1 MLGTNELPQDI
12 EGGRILPI
20 NLVGEMKKSFIS
32 YAMAVIISRALPDV
46 RDGLKPV
53 HRRILYAM
61 DELSMQPDKPFR
73 KCARLVGDV
82 LGKYH
87 PHGDTA
93 VYDATVRLAQ
103 PFSTRYPLV
112 EGHGNFGS
120 VDGDPAA
127 AMRYTECRMS
137 RLTLEMLS
145 DLDKNTV
152 DFYPNFD
159 ETLMQP
165 AVLPARYPNLL
176 VNGSNGIAVGMAT
189 NIPPHNLGETIDA
202 FVAMIDDPDITID
215 ELMNYIPGPDFPTGG
230 VIMGDVGIRHAYF
243 TGRGRIL
250 VRAKSEIEQ
259 YKADRSRIIVT
270 EIPYQV
276 NKAKLV
282 EKIAELIHEKK
293 VDGISDLRDESS
305 RAGMRIVIEL
315 KKDVNAN
322 VVLNNLYKHTQL
334 QDTFGVIM
342 IALVDGEP
350 KVLNLREMLWY
361 YLEHQKEV
369 VTRRTQFD
377 LDKARERLHIIE
389 GLIIALDNIDEVIAI
404 IKASANGA
412 EAKER
417 LIARF
422 GFSEKQAQAILDM
435 RLQRLT
441 GLEREKLEA
450 EYAELKKTV
459 EYLLAI
465 LSDEKKLLGVIRD
478 EVLEIRR
485 RFADPRRTEITKIIE
500 DIDMD
505 DIIQEEDMVVT
516 CTHHGYIKRI
526 AEATYRTQ
534 RRGGVGVS
542 AGATRDEDF
551 LEDIFVTSTHSYIMF
566 FTNKGR
572 AFRIKCYS
580 IPEASRT
587 AKGTPIVNLLQ
598 LQTGEFVTAAFPIGK
613 DVGGGDEGYLVLCTR
628 NGVIKKTP
636 LSDFSNIRKGGIIA
650 QNLREGDE
658 LISVDRSS
666 GRDEFIIGTREGKS
680 IRFSEEDVRAM
691 GRAAAGVRAIKL
703 DEGDAVVDMSKVKKG
718 EYVIAIAENGMGKR
732 TDEEEYRQQGRAGK
746 GIIAMNITEKTGK
759 LICLK
764 VASGNED
771 LMLIR
776 DDGIVIRIPVS
787 AISVISRNTQGV
799 RLMRI
804 DGEHRVASVALA
816 PHNDDEPEKPEGEE
830 AAAPAEEIAVTEPEP
845 AVTDENGE
853 ELDEFVPIDDEEL
866 ENRLIAVAH
875 QRLNEDEDADE
886 E

>member
-1 MLGTNELPQDI
+1 MLGTNELPTDV

-20 NLVGEMKKSFIS
+20 NLVGEMKRSFIS

-73 KCARLVGDV
+73 KSARLVGDV

-87 PHGDTA
+87 PHGDKA
-93 VYDATVRLAQ
+93 VYDAMVRLAQ

-127 AMRYTECRMS
+127 AMRYTEARMS
-137 RLTLEMLS
+137 RLTLEMLR

-189 NIPPHNLGETIDA
+189 NIPPHNLGEAVDA
-202 FVAMIDDPDITID
+202 CAAMIDNPDITID

-243 TGRGRIL
+243 TGRGKIL

-282 EKIAELIHEKK
+282 EKIAELVHEKR

-342 IALVDGEP
+342 IALVNGEP
-350 KVLNLREMLWY
+350 KVLNLREMLY
-361 YLEHQKEV
+361 HYIAHQKDV

-377 LDKARERLHIIE
+377 LDKARERLHILE
-389 GLIIALDNIDEVIAI
+389 GLMIALDNIDEVIAI
-404 IKASANGA
+404 IKASATGA

-422 GFSEKQAQAILDM
+422 GFSERQAQAILDM

-450 EYAELKKTV
+450 EYGELKRTV
-459 EYLLAI
+459 EYLASLLA
-465 LSDEKKLLGVIRD
+465 DEGKLMGVVKD
-478 EVLEIRR
+478 EMLEIRR
-485 RFADPRRTEITKIIE
+485 RFADPRRTEITKIVE

-534 RRGGVGVS
+534 RRGGVGIS
-542 AGATRDEDF
+542 AGATREEDF

-598 LQTGEFVTAAFPIGK
+598 LQTGEFVTAAFPIGRQTE
-613 DVGGGDEGYLVLCTR
+613 GGYLVLCTR
-628 NGVIKKTP
+628 QGVIKKTP
-636 LSDFSNIRKGGIIA
+636 LSDFSNIRKGGLIA

-658 LISVDRSS
+658 LISVALSAGD
-666 GRDEFIIGTREGKS
+666 DEFIIGTRDGMS
-680 IRFSEEDVRAM
+680 IRFSEQDVRSM
-691 GRAAAGVRAIKL
+691 GRNASGVRAIKL
-703 DEGDAVVDMSKVKKG
+703 SEGDCVVDMSMVKPG
-718 EYVIAIAENGMGKR
+718 SCVIAITENGMGKR
-732 TDEEEYRQQGRAGK
+732 TEEDAYRVQGRAGK

-759 LICLK
+759 LVCLK
-764 VASGNED
+764 VSEGNED

-776 DDGIVIRIPVS
+776 DDGVVIRVPVDT
-787 AISVISRNTQGV
+787 ISVISRNTQGV
-799 RLMRI
+799 RLMKI
-804 DGEHRVASVALA
+804 DEGHRVASVALA
-816 PHNDDEPEKPEGEE
+816 PHNDDEPQKGGEE
-830 AAAPAEEIAVTEPEP
+830 SDGEISNANANADSAETAPSDTAENFDTPE
-845 AVTDENGE
+845 D
-853 ELDEFVPIDDEEL
+853 L
-866 ENRLIAVAH
+866 R
-875 QRLNEDEDADE
+875 
-886 E
+886 

>member
-1 MLGTNELPQDI
+1 MDENKKRPNLEMLGTNELPTDV

-20 NLVGEMKKSFIS
+20 NLVGEMKRSFIS

-73 KCARLVGDV
+73 KSARLVGDV

-93 VYDATVRLAQ
+93 VYDAMVRLAQ

-127 AMRYTECRMS
+127 AMRYTEARMS
-137 RLTLEMLS
+137 RLTLEMLR

-189 NIPPHNLGETIDA
+189 NIPPHNLGEAVDA
-202 FVAMIDDPDITID
+202 CAAMIDNPDITID

-243 TGRGRIL
+243 TGRGKIL

-282 EKIAELIHEKK
+282 EKIAELVHEKR

-342 IALVDGEP
+342 IALVNGEP
-350 KVLNLREMLWY
+350 KVLNLREMLY
-361 YLEHQKEV
+361 HYIAHQKDV

-377 LDKARERLHIIE
+377 LDKARERLHILE
-389 GLIIALDNIDEVIAI
+389 GLMIALDNIDEVIAI
-404 IKASANGA
+404 IKASATGA

-422 GFSEKQAQAILDM
+422 GFSERQAQAILDM

-450 EYAELKKTV
+450 EYGELKRTV
-459 EYLLAI
+459 EYLASLLA
-465 LSDEKKLLGVIRD
+465 DEGKLMGVVKD
-478 EVLEIRR
+478 EMLEIRR
-485 RFADPRRTEITKIIE
+485 RFADPRRTEITKIVE

-534 RRGGVGVS
+534 RRGGVGIS
-542 AGATRDEDF
+542 AGATREEDF

-566 FTNKGR
+566 FTNRGR

-598 LQTGEFVTAAFPIGK
+598 LQTGEFVTAAFPIGRQTE
-613 DVGGGDEGYLVLCTR
+613 GGYLVLCTR
-628 NGVIKKTP
+628 QGVIKKTP
-636 LSDFSNIRKGGIIA
+636 LSDFSNIRKGGLIA

-658 LISVDRSS
+658 LISVALSAGD
-666 GRDEFIIGTREGKS
+666 DEFIIGTRDGMS
-680 IRFSEEDVRAM
+680 IRFSEQDVRSM
-691 GRAAAGVRAIKL
+691 GRNASGVRAIKL
-703 DEGDAVVDMSKVKKG
+703 SEGDCVVDMSMVKPG
-718 EYVIAIAENGMGKR
+718 SCVIAITENGMGKR
-732 TDEEEYRQQGRAGK
+732 TEEDAYRVQGRAGK

-759 LICLK
+759 LVCLK
-764 VASGNED
+764 VSEGNED

-776 DDGIVIRIPVS
+776 DDGVVIRVPVDT
-787 AISVISRNTQGV
+787 ISVISRNTQGV
-799 RLMRI
+799 RLMKI
-804 DGEHRVASVALA
+804 DEGHRVASVALA
-816 PHNDDEPEKPEGEE
+816 PHNDDEPQKGVEESDGEISNANDNADSGKTAPSDTAENPDTPE
-830 AAAPAEEIAVTEPEP
+830 
-845 AVTDENGE
+845 D
-853 ELDEFVPIDDEEL
+853 L
-866 ENRLIAVAH
+866 R
-875 QRLNEDEDADE
+875 
-886 E
+886 

>member
-1 MLGTNELPQDI
+1 MLGTNELPTDV

-20 NLVGEMKKSFIS
+20 NLVGEMKRSFIS

-73 KCARLVGDV
+73 KSARLVGDV

-87 PHGDTA
+87 PHGDAA
-93 VYDATVRLAQ
+93 VYDAMVRLAQ

-127 AMRYTECRMS
+127 AMRYTEARMS
-137 RLTLEMLS
+137 RLTLEMLR

-189 NIPPHNLGETIDA
+189 NIPPHNLGEAVDA
-202 FVAMIDDPDITID
+202 CAAMIDNPDITID

-243 TGRGRIL
+243 TGRGKIL

-282 EKIAELIHEKK
+282 EKIAELVHEKR

-342 IALVDGEP
+342 IALVNGEP
-350 KVLNLREMLWY
+350 KVLNLREMLY
-361 YLEHQKEV
+361 HYIAHQKDV

-377 LDKARERLHIIE
+377 LDKARERLHILE
-389 GLIIALDNIDEVIAI
+389 GLMIALDNIDEVIAI

-422 GFSEKQAQAILDM
+422 GFSERQAQAILDM

-450 EYAELKKTV
+450 EYGELKRTV
-459 EYLLAI
+459 EYLASLLA
-465 LSDEKKLLGVIRD
+465 DEGKLMSVVKD
-478 EVLEIRR
+478 EMLEIRR
-485 RFADPRRTEITKIIE
+485 RFADPRRTEITKIVE

-534 RRGGVGVS
+534 RRGGVGIS
-542 AGATRDEDF
+542 AGATREEDF

-598 LQTGEFVTAAFPIGK
+598 LQTGEFVTAAFPIGRQTE
-613 DVGGGDEGYLVLCTR
+613 GGYLVLCTR
-628 NGVIKKTP
+628 QGVIKKTP
-636 LSDFSNIRKGGIIA
+636 LSDFSNIRKGGLIA

-658 LISVDRSS
+658 LISVALSAGD
-666 GRDEFIIGTREGKS
+666 DEFIIGTRDGMS
-680 IRFSEEDVRAM
+680 IRFSEQDVRSM
-691 GRAAAGVRAIKL
+691 GRNASGVRAIKL
-703 DEGDAVVDMSKVKKG
+703 SEGDCVVDMSMVKPG
-718 EYVIAIAENGMGKR
+718 SCVIAITENGMGKR
-732 TDEEEYRQQGRAGK
+732 TEEDAYRVQGRAGK

-759 LICLK
+759 LVCLK
-764 VASGNED
+764 VSEGNED

-776 DDGIVIRIPVS
+776 DDGVVIRVPVDT
-787 AISVISRNTQGV
+787 ISVISRNTQGV
-799 RLMRI
+799 RLMKI
-804 DGEHRVASVALA
+804 DEGHRVASVALA
-816 PHNDDEPEKPEGEE
+816 PHNDDEPQKGGEE
-830 AAAPAEEIAVTEPEP
+830 SDGEISNANADSGKTTPSDTAENSDTPE
-845 AVTDENGE
+845 D
-853 ELDEFVPIDDEEL
+853 L
-866 ENRLIAVAH
+866 R
-875 QRLNEDEDADE
+875 
-886 E
+886 

>member
-1 MLGTNELPQDI
+1 MDENKKRPNLEMLGTNELPTDV

-20 NLVGEMKKSFIS
+20 NLVGEMKRSFIS

-73 KCARLVGDV
+73 KSARLVGDV

-87 PHGDTA
+87 PHGDKA
-93 VYDATVRLAQ
+93 VYDAMVRLAQ

-127 AMRYTECRMS
+127 AMRYTEARMS
-137 RLTLEMLS
+137 RLTLEMLR

-189 NIPPHNLGETIDA
+189 NIPPHNLGEAVDA
-202 FVAMIDDPDITID
+202 CAAMIDNPDITID

-243 TGRGRIL
+243 TGRGKIL

-282 EKIAELIHEKK
+282 EKIAELVHEKR

-342 IALVDGEP
+342 IALVNGEP
-350 KVLNLREMLWY
+350 KVLNLREMLY
-361 YLEHQKEV
+361 HYIAHQKDV

-377 LDKARERLHIIE
+377 LDKARERLHILE
-389 GLIIALDNIDEVIAI
+389 GLMIALDNIDEVIAI

-422 GFSEKQAQAILDM
+422 GFSERQAQAILDM

-450 EYAELKKTV
+450 EYGELKRTV
-459 EYLLAI
+459 EYLASLLA
-465 LSDEKKLLGVIRD
+465 DEGKLMSVVKD
-478 EVLEIRR
+478 EMLEIRR
-485 RFADPRRTEITKIIE
+485 RFADPRRTEITKIVE

-534 RRGGVGVS
+534 RRGGVGIS
-542 AGATRDEDF
+542 AGATREEDF

-598 LQTGEFVTAAFPIGK
+598 LQTGEFVTAAFPIGRQTE
-613 DVGGGDEGYLVLCTR
+613 GGYLVLCTR
-628 NGVIKKTP
+628 QGVIKKTP
-636 LSDFSNIRKGGIIA
+636 LSDFSNIRKGGLIA

-658 LISVDRSS
+658 LISVALSAGD
-666 GRDEFIIGTREGKS
+666 DEFIIGTRDGMS
-680 IRFSEEDVRAM
+680 IRFSEQDVRSM
-691 GRAAAGVRAIKL
+691 GRNASGVRAIKL
-703 DEGDAVVDMSKVKKG
+703 SEGDCVVDMSMVKPG
-718 EYVIAIAENGMGKR
+718 SCVIAITENGMGKR
-732 TDEEEYRQQGRAGK
+732 TEEDAYRVQGRAGK

-759 LICLK
+759 LVCLK
-764 VASGNED
+764 VSEGNED

-776 DDGIVIRIPVS
+776 DDGVVIRVPVDT
-787 AISVISRNTQGV
+787 ISVISRNTQGV
-799 RLMRI
+799 RLMKI
-804 DGEHRVASVALA
+804 DEGHRVASVALA
-816 PHNDDEPEKPEGEE
+816 PHNDDEPQKGGEE
-830 AAAPAEEIAVTEPEP
+830 SDGEISNANANADSAETAPSDTAENSDPS
-845 AVTDENGE
+845 
-853 ELDEFVPIDDEEL
+853 
-866 ENRLIAVAH
+866 
-875 QRLNEDEDADE
+875 EDLR
-886 E
+886 

>member
-1 MLGTNELPQDI
+1 MLGTNELPTDV

-20 NLVGEMKKSFIS
+20 NLVGEMKRSFIS

-73 KCARLVGDV
+73 KSARLVGDV

-93 VYDATVRLAQ
+93 VYDAMVRLAQ

-127 AMRYTECRMS
+127 AMRYTEARMS
-137 RLTLEMLS
+137 RLTLEMLR

-189 NIPPHNLGETIDA
+189 NIPPHNLGEAVDA
-202 FVAMIDDPDITID
+202 CAAMIDNPDITID

-243 TGRGRIL
+243 TGRGKIL

-282 EKIAELIHEKK
+282 EKIAELVHEKR

-342 IALVDGEP
+342 IALVNGEP
-350 KVLNLREMLWY
+350 KVLNLREMLY
-361 YLEHQKEV
+361 HYIAHQKDV

-377 LDKARERLHIIE
+377 LDKARERLHILE
-389 GLIIALDNIDEVIAI
+389 GLMIALDNIDEVIAI

-422 GFSEKQAQAILDM
+422 GFSERQAQAILDM

-450 EYAELKKTV
+450 EYGELKRTV
-459 EYLLAI
+459 EYLASLLA
-465 LSDEKKLLGVIRD
+465 DEGKLMSVVKD
-478 EVLEIRR
+478 EMLEIRR
-485 RFADPRRTEITKIIE
+485 RFADPRRTEITKIVE

-534 RRGGVGVS
+534 RRGGVGIS
-542 AGATRDEDF
+542 AGATREEDF

-598 LQTGEFVTAAFPIGK
+598 LQTGEFVTAAFPIGRQTE
-613 DVGGGDEGYLVLCTR
+613 GGYLVLCTR
-628 NGVIKKTP
+628 QGVIKKTP
-636 LSDFSNIRKGGIIA
+636 LSDFSNIRKGGLIA

-658 LISVDRSS
+658 LISVALSAGD
-666 GRDEFIIGTREGKS
+666 DEFIIGTRDGMS
-680 IRFSEEDVRAM
+680 IRFSEQDVRSM
-691 GRAAAGVRAIKL
+691 GRNASGVRAIKL
-703 DEGDAVVDMSKVKKG
+703 SEGDCVVDMSMVKPG
-718 EYVIAIAENGMGKR
+718 SCVIAITENGMGKR
-732 TDEEEYRQQGRAGK
+732 TEEDAYRVQGRAGK

-759 LICLK
+759 LVCLK
-764 VASGNED
+764 VSEGNED

-776 DDGIVIRIPVS
+776 DDGVVIRVPVDT
-787 AISVISRNTQGV
+787 ISVISRNTQGV
-799 RLMRI
+799 RLMKI
-804 DGEHRVASVALA
+804 DEGHRVASVALA
-816 PHNDDEPEKPEGEE
+816 PHNDDEPQKGGEE
-830 AAAPAEEIAVTEPEP
+830 SDGEISNANANADSGKTAPSDTAENSDTPE
-845 AVTDENGE
+845 D
-853 ELDEFVPIDDEEL
+853 L
-866 ENRLIAVAH
+866 R
-875 QRLNEDEDADE
+875 
-886 E
+886 

>member
-1 MLGTNELPQDI
+1 MDENKKRPNLEMLGTNELPTDV

-20 NLVGEMKKSFIS
+20 NLVGEMKRSFIS
-32 YAMAVIISRALPDV
+32 YAMVVIISRALPDV

-73 KCARLVGDV
+73 KSARLVGDV

-87 PHGDTA
+87 PHGDRA
-93 VYDATVRLAQ
+93 VYDAMVRLAQ

-127 AMRYTECRMS
+127 AMRYTEARMS
-137 RLTLEMLS
+137 RLTLEMLR

-189 NIPPHNLGETIDA
+189 NIPPHNLGEAVDA
-202 FVAMIDDPDITID
+202 CAAMIDNPDITID

-243 TGRGRIL
+243 TGRGKIL

-282 EKIAELIHEKK
+282 EKIAELVHEKR

-342 IALVDGEP
+342 IALVNGEP
-350 KVLNLREMLWY
+350 KVLNLREMLY
-361 YLEHQKEV
+361 HYIAHQKDV

-377 LDKARERLHIIE
+377 LDKARERLHILE
-389 GLIIALDNIDEVIAI
+389 GLMIALDNIDEVIAI

-422 GFSEKQAQAILDM
+422 GFSERQAQAILDM

-450 EYAELKKTV
+450 EYGELKRTV
-459 EYLLAI
+459 EYLASLLA
-465 LSDEKKLLGVIRD
+465 DEGKLMSVVKD
-478 EVLEIRR
+478 EMLEIRR
-485 RFADPRRTEITKIIE
+485 RFADPRRTEITKIVE

-534 RRGGVGVS
+534 RRGGVGIS
-542 AGATRDEDF
+542 AGATREEDF

-598 LQTGEFVTAAFPIGK
+598 LQTGEFVTAAFPIGRQTE
-613 DVGGGDEGYLVLCTR
+613 GGYLVLCTR
-628 NGVIKKTP
+628 QGVIKKTP
-636 LSDFSNIRKGGIIA
+636 LSDFSNIRKGGLIA

-658 LISVDRSS
+658 LISVALSAGD
-666 GRDEFIIGTREGKS
+666 DEFIIGTRDGMS
-680 IRFSEEDVRAM
+680 IRFSEQDVRSM
-691 GRAAAGVRAIKL
+691 GRNASGVRAIKL
-703 DEGDAVVDMSKVKKG
+703 SEGDCVVDMSMVKPG
-718 EYVIAIAENGMGKR
+718 SCVIAITENGMGKR
-732 TDEEEYRQQGRAGK
+732 TEEDAYRVQGRAGK

-759 LICLK
+759 LVCLK
-764 VASGNED
+764 VSEGNED

-776 DDGIVIRIPVS
+776 DDGVVIRVPVDT
-787 AISVISRNTQGV
+787 ISVISRNTQGV
-799 RLMRI
+799 RLMKI
-804 DGEHRVASVALA
+804 DEGHRVASVALA
-816 PHNDDEPEKPEGEE
+816 PHNDDEPQKGGEE
-830 AAAPAEEIAVTEPEP
+830 SDGEISNANANADSAETAPSDTAENSDTPE
-845 AVTDENGE
+845 D
-853 ELDEFVPIDDEEL
+853 L
-866 ENRLIAVAH
+866 R
-875 QRLNEDEDADE
+875 
-886 E
+886 

>member
-1 MLGTNELPQDI
+1 MDENKKRPNLEMLGTNELPTDV

-20 NLVGEMKKSFIS
+20 NLVGEMKRSFIS

-73 KCARLVGDV
+73 KSARLVGDV

-93 VYDATVRLAQ
+93 VYDAMVRLAQ

-127 AMRYTECRMS
+127 AMRYTEARMS
-137 RLTLEMLS
+137 RLTLEMLR

-189 NIPPHNLGETIDA
+189 NIPPHNLGEAVDA
-202 FVAMIDDPDITID
+202 CAAMIDNPDITID

-243 TGRGRIL
+243 TGRGKIL

-282 EKIAELIHEKK
+282 EKIAELVHEKR

-342 IALVDGEP
+342 IALVNGEP
-350 KVLNLREMLWY
+350 KVLNLREMLY
-361 YLEHQKEV
+361 HYIAHQKDV

-377 LDKARERLHIIE
+377 LDKARERLHILE
-389 GLIIALDNIDEVIAI
+389 GLMIALDNIDEVIAI

-412 EAKER
+412 EAKEK

-422 GFSEKQAQAILDM
+422 GFSERQAQAIPDM

-450 EYAELKKTV
+450 EYGELKRTV
-459 EYLLAI
+459 EYLASLLA
-465 LSDEKKLLGVIRD
+465 DEGKLMGVVKD
-478 EVLEIRR
+478 EMLEIRR
-485 RFADPRRTEITKIIE
+485 RFADPRRTEITKIVE

-534 RRGGVGVS
+534 RRGGVGIS
-542 AGATRDEDF
+542 AGATREEYL

-598 LQTGEFVTAAFPIGK
+598 LQTGEFVTAAFPIGRQTE
-613 DVGGGDEGYLVLCTR
+613 GGYLVLCTR
-628 NGVIKKTP
+628 QGVIKKTP
-636 LSDFSNIRKGGIIA
+636 LSDFSNIRKGGLIA

-658 LISVDRSS
+658 LISVALSAGD
-666 GRDEFIIGTREGKS
+666 DEFIIGTRDGMS
-680 IRFSEEDVRAM
+680 IRFSEQDVRSM
-691 GRAAAGVRAIKL
+691 GRNASGVRAIKL
-703 DEGDAVVDMSKVKKG
+703 SEGDCVVDMSMVKPG
-718 EYVIAIAENGMGKR
+718 SCVIAITENGMGKR
-732 TDEEEYRQQGRAGK
+732 TEEDAYRVQGRAGK

-759 LICLK
+759 LVCLK
-764 VASGNED
+764 VSEGNED

-776 DDGIVIRIPVS
+776 DDGVVIRVPVDT
-787 AISVISRNTQGV
+787 ISVISRNTQGV
-799 RLMRI
+799 RLMKI
-804 DGEHRVASVALA
+804 DEGHRVASVALA
-816 PHNDDEPEKPEGEE
+816 PHNDDEPQKGGEE
-830 AAAPAEEIAVTEPEP
+830 SDGEISNANADSAETAPSDTSENSDTPE
-845 AVTDENGE
+845 D
-853 ELDEFVPIDDEEL
+853 L
-866 ENRLIAVAH
+866 R
-875 QRLNEDEDADE
+875 
-886 E
+886 

>member
-1 MLGTNELPQDI
+1 MDENKRRPNLEMLGTNELPTDV

-20 NLVGEMKKSFIS
+20 NLVGEMKRSFIS

-73 KCARLVGDV
+73 KSARLVGDV

-93 VYDATVRLAQ
+93 VYDAMVRLAQ

-127 AMRYTECRMS
+127 AMRYTEARMS
-137 RLTLEMLS
+137 RLTLEMLR

-189 NIPPHNLGETIDA
+189 NIPPHNLGEAVDA
-202 FVAMIDDPDITID
+202 CAAMIDNPDITID

-243 TGRGRIL
+243 TGRGKIL

-282 EKIAELIHEKK
+282 EKIAELVHEKR

-342 IALVDGEP
+342 IALVNGEP
-350 KVLNLREMLWY
+350 KVLNLREMLY
-361 YLEHQKEV
+361 HYIAHQKDV

-377 LDKARERLHIIE
+377 LDKARERLHILE
-389 GLIIALDNIDEVIAI
+389 GLMIALDNIDEVITI

-422 GFSEKQAQAILDM
+422 GFSERQAQAILDM

-450 EYAELKKTV
+450 EYGELKRTV
-459 EYLLAI
+459 EYLASLLA
-465 LSDEKKLLGVIRD
+465 DEGKLMGVVKD
-478 EVLEIRR
+478 EMLEIRR
-485 RFADPRRTEITKIIE
+485 RFADPRRTEITKIVE

-534 RRGGVGVS
+534 RRGGVGIS
-542 AGATRDEDF
+542 AGATREEDF

-598 LQTGEFVTAAFPIGK
+598 LQTGEFVTAAFPIGRQTE
-613 DVGGGDEGYLVLCTR
+613 GGYLVLCTR
-628 NGVIKKTP
+628 QGVIKKTP
-636 LSDFSNIRKGGIIA
+636 LSDFSNIRKGGLIA

-658 LISVDRSS
+658 LISVALSAGD
-666 GRDEFIIGTREGKS
+666 DEFIIGTRDGMS
-680 IRFSEEDVRAM
+680 IRFSEQDVRSM
-691 GRAAAGVRAIKL
+691 GRNASGVRAIKL
-703 DEGDAVVDMSKVKKG
+703 SEGDCVVDMSMVKPG
-718 EYVIAIAENGMGKR
+718 SCVIAITENGMGKR
-732 TDEEEYRQQGRAGK
+732 TEEDAYRVQGRAGK

-759 LICLK
+759 LVCLK
-764 VASGNED
+764 VSEGNED

-776 DDGIVIRIPVS
+776 DDGVVIRVPVDT
-787 AISVISRNTQGV
+787 ISVISRNTQGV
-799 RLMRI
+799 RLMKI
-804 DGEHRVASVALA
+804 DEGHRVASVALA
-816 PHNDDEPEKPEGEE
+816 PHNDDEPQKGGEE
-830 AAAPAEEIAVTEPEP
+830 SDGEISNANDNADSGKTAPSDTAENSDTPE
-845 AVTDENGE
+845 D
-853 ELDEFVPIDDEEL
+853 L
-866 ENRLIAVAH
+866 R
-875 QRLNEDEDADE
+875 
-886 E
+886 

>member
-1 MLGTNELPQDI
+1 MLGTNELPTDV

-20 NLVGEMKKSFIS
+20 NLVGEMKRSFIS

-73 KCARLVGDV
+73 KSARLVGDV

-87 PHGDTA
+87 PHGDAA
-93 VYDATVRLAQ
+93 VYDAMVRLAQ

-127 AMRYTECRMS
+127 AMRYTEARMS
-137 RLTLEMLS
+137 RLTLEMLR

-189 NIPPHNLGETIDA
+189 NIPPHNLGEAVDA
-202 FVAMIDDPDITID
+202 CAAMIDNPDITID

-243 TGRGRIL
+243 TGRGKIL

-282 EKIAELIHEKK
+282 EKIAELVHEKR

-342 IALVDGEP
+342 IALVNGEP
-350 KVLNLREMLWY
+350 KVLNLREMLY
-361 YLEHQKEV
+361 HYIAHQKDV

-377 LDKARERLHIIE
+377 LDKARERLHILE
-389 GLIIALDNIDEVIAI
+389 GLMIALDNIDEVIAI

-422 GFSEKQAQAILDM
+422 GFSERQAQAILDM

-450 EYAELKKTV
+450 EYGELKRTV
-459 EYLLAI
+459 EYLASLLA
-465 LSDEKKLLGVIRD
+465 DEGKLMSVVKD
-478 EVLEIRR
+478 EMLEIRR
-485 RFADPRRTEITKIIE
+485 RFADPRRTEITKIVE

-534 RRGGVGVS
+534 RRGGVGIS
-542 AGATRDEDF
+542 AGATREEDF

-598 LQTGEFVTAAFPIGK
+598 LQTGEFVTAAFPIGRQTE
-613 DVGGGDEGYLVLCTR
+613 GGYLVLCTR
-628 NGVIKKTP
+628 QGVIKKTP
-636 LSDFSNIRKGGIIA
+636 LSDFSNIRKGGLIA

-658 LISVDRSS
+658 LISVALSAGD
-666 GRDEFIIGTREGKS
+666 DEFIIGTRDGMS
-680 IRFSEEDVRAM
+680 IRFSEQDVRSM
-691 GRAAAGVRAIKL
+691 GRNASGVRAIKL
-703 DEGDAVVDMSKVKKG
+703 SEGDCVVDMSMVKPG
-718 EYVIAIAENGMGKR
+718 SCVIAITENGMGKR
-732 TDEEEYRQQGRAGK
+732 TEEDAYRVQGRAGK

-759 LICLK
+759 LVCLK
-764 VASGNED
+764 VSEGNED

-776 DDGIVIRIPVS
+776 DDGVVIRVPVDT
-787 AISVISRNTQGV
+787 ISVISRNTQGV
-799 RLMRI
+799 RLMKI
-804 DGEHRVASVALA
+804 DEGHRVASVALA
-816 PHNDDEPEKPEGEE
+816 PHNDDEPQKGGEE
-830 AAAPAEEIAVTEPEP
+830 SDGEISNANANADSAETAPSDTAENSDTPE
-845 AVTDENGE
+845 D
-853 ELDEFVPIDDEEL
+853 L
-866 ENRLIAVAH
+866 R
-875 QRLNEDEDADE
+875 
-886 E
+886 

>member
-1 MLGTNELPQDI
+1 MDENKKRPNLEMLGTNELPTDV

-20 NLVGEMKKSFIS
+20 NLVGEMKRSFIS

-73 KCARLVGDV
+73 KSARLVGDV

-93 VYDATVRLAQ
+93 VYDAMVRLAQ

-127 AMRYTECRMS
+127 AMRYTEARMS
-137 RLTLEMLS
+137 RLTLEMLR

-189 NIPPHNLGETIDA
+189 NIPPHNLGEAVDA
-202 FVAMIDDPDITID
+202 CAAMIDNPDITID

-243 TGRGRIL
+243 TGRGKIL

-282 EKIAELIHEKK
+282 EKIAELVHEKR

-342 IALVDGEP
+342 IALVNGEP
-350 KVLNLREMLWY
+350 KVLNLREMLY
-361 YLEHQKEV
+361 HYIAHQKDV

-377 LDKARERLHIIE
+377 LDKARERLHILE
-389 GLIIALDNIDEVIAI
+389 GLMIALDNIDEVIAI

-422 GFSEKQAQAILDM
+422 GFSERQAQAILDM

-450 EYAELKKTV
+450 EYGELKRTV
-459 EYLLAI
+459 EYLASLLA
-465 LSDEKKLLGVIRD
+465 DEGKLMGVVKD
-478 EVLEIRR
+478 EMLEIRR
-485 RFADPRRTEITKIIE
+485 RFADPRRTEITKIVE

-534 RRGGVGVS
+534 RRGGVGIS
-542 AGATRDEDF
+542 AGATREEDF

-566 FTNKGR
+566 FTNRGR

-598 LQTGEFVTAAFPIGK
+598 LQTGEFVTAAFPIGRQTE
-613 DVGGGDEGYLVLCTR
+613 GGYLVLCTR
-628 NGVIKKTP
+628 QGVIKKTP
-636 LSDFSNIRKGGIIA
+636 LSDFSNIRKGGLIA

-658 LISVDRSS
+658 LISVALSAGD
-666 GRDEFIIGTREGKS
+666 DEFIIGTRDGMS
-680 IRFSEEDVRAM
+680 IRFNEQDVRSM
-691 GRAAAGVRAIKL
+691 GRNASGVRAIKL
-703 DEGDAVVDMSKVKKG
+703 SEGDCVVDMSMVKPG
-718 EYVIAIAENGMGKR
+718 SCVIAITENGMGKR
-732 TDEEEYRQQGRAGK
+732 TEEDAYRVQGRAGK

-759 LICLK
+759 LVCLK
-764 VASGNED
+764 VSEGNED

-776 DDGIVIRIPVS
+776 DDGVVIRVPVDT
-787 AISVISRNTQGV
+787 ISVISRNTQGV
-799 RLMRI
+799 RLMKI
-804 DGEHRVASVALA
+804 DEGHRVASVALA
-816 PHNDDEPEKPEGEE
+816 PHNDDEPQKGGEE
-830 AAAPAEEIAVTEPEP
+830 SDGEISNANADSGKTTPSDTAENSDTPE
-845 AVTDENGE
+845 D
-853 ELDEFVPIDDEEL
+853 L
-866 ENRLIAVAH
+866 R
-875 QRLNEDEDADE
+875 
-886 E
+886 

>member
-1 MLGTNELPQDI
+1 MDENKKRPNLEMLGTNELPTDV

-20 NLVGEMKKSFIS
+20 NLVGEMKRSFIS

-73 KCARLVGDV
+73 KSARLVGDV

-93 VYDATVRLAQ
+93 VYYAMVRLAQ

-127 AMRYTECRMS
+127 AMRYTEARMS
-137 RLTLEMLS
+137 RLTLEMLR

-189 NIPPHNLGETIDA
+189 NIPPHNLGEAVDA
-202 FVAMIDDPDITID
+202 CAAMIDNPDITID

-243 TGRGRIL
+243 TGRGKIL

-282 EKIAELIHEKK
+282 EKIAELVHEKR

-342 IALVDGEP
+342 IALVNGEP
-350 KVLNLREMLWY
+350 KVLNLREMLY
-361 YLEHQKEV
+361 HYIAHQKDV

-377 LDKARERLHIIE
+377 LDKARERLHILE
-389 GLIIALDNIDEVIAI
+389 GLMIALDNIDEVIAI

-422 GFSEKQAQAILDM
+422 GFSERQAQAILDM

-450 EYAELKKTV
+450 EYGELKRTV
-459 EYLLAI
+459 EYLASLLA
-465 LSDEKKLLGVIRD
+465 DEGKLMSVVKD
-478 EVLEIRR
+478 EMLEIRR
-485 RFADPRRTEITKIIE
+485 RFADPRRTEITKIVE

-534 RRGGVGVS
+534 RRGGVGIS
-542 AGATRDEDF
+542 AGATREEDF

-598 LQTGEFVTAAFPIGK
+598 LQTGEFVTAAFPIGRQTE
-613 DVGGGDEGYLVLCTR
+613 GGYLVLCTR
-628 NGVIKKTP
+628 QGVIKKTP
-636 LSDFSNIRKGGIIA
+636 LSDFSNIRKGGLIA

-658 LISVDRSS
+658 LISVALSAGD
-666 GRDEFIIGTREGKS
+666 DEFIIGTRDGMS
-680 IRFSEEDVRAM
+680 IRFSEQDVRSM
-691 GRAAAGVRAIKL
+691 GRNASGVRAIKL
-703 DEGDAVVDMSKVKKG
+703 SEGDCVVDMSMVKPG
-718 EYVIAIAENGMGKR
+718 SCVIAITENGMGKR
-732 TDEEEYRQQGRAGK
+732 TEEDAYRVQGRAGK

-759 LICLK
+759 LVCLK
-764 VASGNED
+764 VSEGNED

-776 DDGIVIRIPVS
+776 DDGVVIRVPVDT
-787 AISVISRNTQGV
+787 ISVISRNTQGV
-799 RLMRI
+799 RLMKI
-804 DGEHRVASVALA
+804 DEGHRVASVALA
-816 PHNDDEPEKPEGEE
+816 PHNDDEPQKGGEE
-830 AAAPAEEIAVTEPEP
+830 SDGEISNANANADSGKTAPSDTAENSDTPE
-845 AVTDENGE
+845 D
-853 ELDEFVPIDDEEL
+853 L
-866 ENRLIAVAH
+866 R
-875 QRLNEDEDADE
+875 
-886 E
+886 

>member
-1 MLGTNELPQDI
+1 MLGTNELPTDV

-20 NLVGEMKKSFIS
+20 NLVGEMKRSFIS

-73 KCARLVGDV
+73 KSARLVGDV

-87 PHGDTA
+87 PHGNTA
-93 VYDATVRLAQ
+93 VYDAMVRLAQ

-127 AMRYTECRMS
+127 AMRYTEARMS
-137 RLTLEMLS
+137 RLTLEMLR

-189 NIPPHNLGETIDA
+189 NIPPHNLGEAVDA
-202 FVAMIDDPDITID
+202 CAAMIDNPDITID

-243 TGRGRIL
+243 TGRGKIL

-282 EKIAELIHEKK
+282 EKIAELVHEKR

-342 IALVDGEP
+342 IALVNGEP
-350 KVLNLREMLWY
+350 KVLNLREMLY
-361 YLEHQKEV
+361 HYIAHQKDV

-377 LDKARERLHIIE
+377 LDKARERLHILE
-389 GLIIALDNIDEVIAI
+389 GLMIALDNIDEVIAI
-404 IKASANGA
+404 IKASATGA

-422 GFSEKQAQAILDM
+422 GFSERQAQAILDM

-450 EYAELKKTV
+450 EYGELKRTV
-459 EYLLAI
+459 EYLASLLA
-465 LSDEKKLLGVIRD
+465 DEGKLMGVVKD
-478 EVLEIRR
+478 EMLEIRR
-485 RFADPRRTEITKIIE
+485 RFADPRRTEITKIVE

-534 RRGGVGVS
+534 RRGGVGIS
-542 AGATRDEDF
+542 AGATREEDF

-598 LQTGEFVTAAFPIGK
+598 LQTGEFVTAAFPIGRQTE
-613 DVGGGDEGYLVLCTR
+613 GGYLVLCTR
-628 NGVIKKTP
+628 QGVIKKTP
-636 LSDFSNIRKGGIIA
+636 LSDFSNIRKGGLIA

-658 LISVDRSS
+658 LISVALSAGD
-666 GRDEFIIGTREGKS
+666 DEFIIGTRDGMS
-680 IRFSEEDVRAM
+680 IRFSEQDVRSM
-691 GRAAAGVRAIKL
+691 GRNASGVRAIKL
-703 DEGDAVVDMSKVKKG
+703 SEGDCVVDMSMVKPG
-718 EYVIAIAENGMGKR
+718 SCVIAITENGMGKR
-732 TDEEEYRQQGRAGK
+732 TEEDAYRVQGRAGK

-759 LICLK
+759 LVCLK
-764 VASGNED
+764 VSEGNED

-776 DDGIVIRIPVS
+776 DDGVVIRVPVDT
-787 AISVISRNTQGV
+787 ISVISRNTQGV
-799 RLMRI
+799 RLMKI
-804 DGEHRVASVALA
+804 DEGHRVASVALA
-816 PHNDDEPEKPEGEE
+816 PHNDDEPQKGGEE
-830 AAAPAEEIAVTEPEP
+830 SDGEISNANANADSAETAPSDTAENFDTPE
-845 AVTDENGE
+845 D
-853 ELDEFVPIDDEEL
+853 L
-866 ENRLIAVAH
+866 R
-875 QRLNEDEDADE
+875 
-886 E
+886 

>member
-1 MLGTNELPQDI
+1 MDENKKRPNLEMLGTNELPTDV

-20 NLVGEMKKSFIS
+20 NLVGEMKRSFIS

-73 KCARLVGDV
+73 KSARLVGDV

-93 VYDATVRLAQ
+93 VYDAMVRLAQ

-127 AMRYTECRMS
+127 AMRYTEARMS
-137 RLTLEMLS
+137 RLTLEMLR

-189 NIPPHNLGETIDA
+189 NIPPHNLGEAVDA
-202 FVAMIDDPDITID
+202 CAAMIDNPDITID

-243 TGRGRIL
+243 TGRGKIL

-282 EKIAELIHEKK
+282 EKIAELVHEKR

-342 IALVDGEP
+342 IALVNGEP
-350 KVLNLREMLWY
+350 KVLNLREMLY
-361 YLEHQKEV
+361 HYIAHQKDV

-377 LDKARERLHIIE
+377 LDKARERLHILE
-389 GLIIALDNIDEVIAI
+389 GLMIALDNIDEVIAI

-417 LIARF
+417 LIVRF
-422 GFSEKQAQAILDM
+422 GFSERQAQAILDM

-450 EYAELKKTV
+450 EYGELKRTV
-459 EYLLAI
+459 EYLASLLA
-465 LSDEKKLLGVIRD
+465 DEGKLMGVVKD
-478 EVLEIRR
+478 EMLEIRR
-485 RFADPRRTEITKIIE
+485 RFADPRRTEITKIVE

-534 RRGGVGVS
+534 RRGGVGIS
-542 AGATRDEDF
+542 AGATREEDF

-598 LQTGEFVTAAFPIGK
+598 LQTGEFVTAAFPIGRQTE
-613 DVGGGDEGYLVLCTR
+613 GGYLVLCTR
-628 NGVIKKTP
+628 QGVIKKTP
-636 LSDFSNIRKGGIIA
+636 LSDFSNIRKGGLIA

-658 LISVDRSS
+658 LISVALSAGD
-666 GRDEFIIGTREGKS
+666 DEFIIGTRDGMS
-680 IRFSEEDVRAM
+680 IRFSEQDVRSM
-691 GRAAAGVRAIKL
+691 GRNASGVRAIKL
-703 DEGDAVVDMSKVKKG
+703 SEGDCVVDMSMVKPG
-718 EYVIAIAENGMGKR
+718 SCVIAITENGMGKR
-732 TDEEEYRQQGRAGK
+732 TEEDAYRVQGRAGK

-759 LICLK
+759 LVCLK
-764 VASGNED
+764 VSEGNED

-776 DDGIVIRIPVS
+776 DDGVVIRVPVDT
-787 AISVISRNTQGV
+787 ISVISRNTQGV
-799 RLMRI
+799 RLMKI
-804 DGEHRVASVALA
+804 DEGHRVASVALA
-816 PHNDDEPEKPEGEE
+816 PHNDDEPQKGVEESDGEISNANADSGKTAPSDTAENSDTPE
-830 AAAPAEEIAVTEPEP
+830 
-845 AVTDENGE
+845 D
-853 ELDEFVPIDDEEL
+853 L
-866 ENRLIAVAH
+866 R
-875 QRLNEDEDADE
+875 
-886 E
+886 

>member
-1 MLGTNELPQDI
+1 
-12 EGGRILPI
+12 
-20 NLVGEMKKSFIS
+20 
-32 YAMAVIISRALPDV
+32 
-46 RDGLKPV
+46 
-53 HRRILYAM
+53 
-61 DELSMQPDKPFR
+61 
-73 KCARLVGDV
+73 
-82 LGKYH
+82 
-87 PHGDTA
+87 
-93 VYDATVRLAQ
+93 
-103 PFSTRYPLV
+103 
-112 EGHGNFGS
+112 
-120 VDGDPAA
+120 
-127 AMRYTECRMS
+127 
-137 RLTLEMLS
+137 
-145 DLDKNTV
+145 
-152 DFYPNFD
+152 
-159 ETLMQP
+159 
-165 AVLPARYPNLL
+165 
-176 VNGSNGIAVGMAT
+176 
-189 NIPPHNLGETIDA
+189 
-202 FVAMIDDPDITID
+202 
-215 ELMNYIPGPDFPTGG
+215 
-230 VIMGDVGIRHAYF
+230 
-243 TGRGRIL
+243 
-250 VRAKSEIEQ
+250 
-259 YKADRSRIIVT
+259 
-270 EIPYQV
+270 
-276 NKAKLV
+276 
-282 EKIAELIHEKK
+282 
-293 VDGISDLRDESS
+293 
-305 RAGMRIVIEL
+305 
-315 KKDVNAN
+315 
-322 VVLNNLYKHTQL
+322 
-334 QDTFGVIM
+334 M

-361 YLEHQKEV
+361 YLQHQKEV

-377 LDKARERLHIIE
+377 LDKARERLHILE

-404 IKASANGA
+404 IKASATGQ

-417 LIARF
+417 LMARF

-450 EYAELKKTV
+450 EYAELKQTV
-459 EYLLAI
+459 EYMLSILA
-465 LSDEKKLLGVIRD
+465 DESKLLGVIKD

-485 RFADPRRTEITKIIE
+485 KFADPRRTEITKIIE

-526 AEATYRTQ
+526 SEATYRTQ

-542 AGATRDEDF
+542 AGSTKNEDF

-566 FTNKGR
+566 FTNKGS

-580 IPEASRT
+580 IPEAGRT

-613 DVGGGDEGYLVLCTR
+613 ELVTEEEESYLVLCTR

-636 LSDFSNIRKGGIIA
+636 LSDFTNIRKGGIIA

-658 LISVDRSS
+658 LISVNRSS
-666 GRDEFIIGTREGKS
+666 GSDEFIIGTREGKS

-703 DEGDAVVDMSKVKKG
+703 DEGDAVVDMSKVTKG
-718 EYVIAIAENGMGKR
+718 EFVIAIAENGMGKR

-830 AAAPAEEIAVTEPEP
+830 AAAPAEEICVCLNTGASPCVITP
-845 AVTDENGE
+845 AEGDQSFLYMILPV
-853 ELDEFVPIDDEEL
+853 
-866 ENRLIAVAH
+866 RLKA
-875 QRLNEDEDADE
+875 E
-886 E
+886 

>member
-1 MLGTNELPQDI
+1 MDENKKRPNLEMLGTNELPTDV

-20 NLVGEMKKSFIS
+20 NLVGEMKRSFIS

-73 KCARLVGDV
+73 KSARLVGDV

-93 VYDATVRLAQ
+93 VYDAMVRLAQ

-127 AMRYTECRMS
+127 AMRYTEARMS
-137 RLTLEMLS
+137 RLTLEMLR

-189 NIPPHNLGETIDA
+189 NIPPHNLGEAVDA
-202 FVAMIDDPDITID
+202 CAAMIDNPDITID

-243 TGRGRIL
+243 TGRGKIL

-282 EKIAELIHEKK
+282 EKIAELVHEKR

-342 IALVDGEP
+342 IALVNGEP
-350 KVLNLREMLWY
+350 KVLNLREMLY
-361 YLEHQKEV
+361 HYIAHQKDV

-377 LDKARERLHIIE
+377 LDKARERLHILE
-389 GLIIALDNIDEVIAI
+389 GLMIALDNIDEVIAI

-417 LIARF
+417 LIVRF
-422 GFSEKQAQAILDM
+422 GFSERQAQAILDM

-450 EYAELKKTV
+450 EYGELKRTV
-459 EYLLAI
+459 EYLASLLA
-465 LSDEKKLLGVIRD
+465 DEGKLMGVVKD
-478 EVLEIRR
+478 EMLEIRR
-485 RFADPRRTEITKIIE
+485 RFADPRRTEITKIVE

-534 RRGGVGVS
+534 RRGGVGIS
-542 AGATRDEDF
+542 AGATREEDF

-598 LQTGEFVTAAFPIGK
+598 LQTGEFVTAAFPIGRQTE
-613 DVGGGDEGYLVLCTR
+613 GGYLVLCTR
-628 NGVIKKTP
+628 QGVIKKTP
-636 LSDFSNIRKGGIIA
+636 LSDFSNIRKGGLIA

-658 LISVDRSS
+658 LISVALSAGD
-666 GRDEFIIGTREGKS
+666 DEFIIGTRDGMS
-680 IRFSEEDVRAM
+680 IRFSEQAVRSM
-691 GRAAAGVRAIKL
+691 GRNASGVRAIKL
-703 DEGDAVVDMSKVKKG
+703 SEGDCVVDMSMVKPG
-718 EYVIAIAENGMGKR
+718 SCVIAITENGMGKR
-732 TDEEEYRQQGRAGK
+732 TEEDAYRVQGRAGK
-746 GIIAMNITEKTGK
+746 GIIAINITEKTGK
-759 LICLK
+759 LVCLK
-764 VASGNED
+764 VSEGNED

-776 DDGIVIRIPVS
+776 DDGVVIRVPVDT
-787 AISVISRNTQGV
+787 ISVISRNTQGV
-799 RLMRI
+799 RLMKI
-804 DGEHRVASVALA
+804 DEGHRVASVALA
-816 PHNDDEPEKPEGEE
+816 PHNDDEPQKGGEE
-830 AAAPAEEIAVTEPEP
+830 SDGEISNANADSAETAPSDTAENSDTPE
-845 AVTDENGE
+845 D
-853 ELDEFVPIDDEEL
+853 L
-866 ENRLIAVAH
+866 R
-875 QRLNEDEDADE
+875 
-886 E
+886 

>member
-1 MLGTNELPQDI
+1 MDEKKNRRNLEMLGTNELPTDI

-120 VDGDPAA
+120 IDGDPAA

-137 RLTLEMLS
+137 KLTLEMLS

-176 VNGSNGIAVGMAT
+176 VNGSGGIAVGMAT

-202 FVAMIDDPDITID
+202 FVAMIDNPDITID

-250 VRAKSEIEQ
+250 VRAKTEIEQ

-276 NKAKLV
+276 NKARLV
-282 EKIAELIHEKK
+282 EKIAELVHDKK

-361 YLEHQKEV
+361 YLQHQKEV

-377 LDKARERLHIIE
+377 LDKARERLHILE

-404 IKASANGA
+404 IKASATGQ
-412 EAKER
+412 EAKDR
-417 LIARF
+417 LMARF

-450 EYAELKKTV
+450 EYAELKNTV
-459 EYLLAI
+459 EYLLSI
-465 LSDEKKLLGVIRD
+465 LADENKLLGVIKD

-485 RFADPRRTEITKIIE
+485 KFADPRRTEITKIIE

-526 AEATYRTQ
+526 SEATYRTQ

-542 AGATRDEDF
+542 AGSTKNEDF

-580 IPEASRT
+580 IPEAGRT

-613 DVGGGDEGYLVLCTR
+613 ELVSAEDENYLVLCTR

-658 LISVDRSS
+658 LISVNRSS
-666 GRDEFIIGTREGKS
+666 GSDEFIIGTREGKS

-691 GRAAAGVRAIKL
+691 GRAATGVRAIKL
-703 DEGDAVVDMSKVKKG
+703 DEGDAVVDMSKVTKG

-759 LICLK
+759 LVGLK
-764 VASGNED
+764 VATGSED

-787 AISVISRNTQGV
+787 AISVISRNTQGI
-799 RLMRI
+799 RLMRV
-804 DGEHRVASVALA
+804 DGGHRVASVALA
-816 PHNDDEPEKPEGEE
+816 PHNDDEPEKPESEGESHE
-830 AAAPAEEIAVTEPEP
+830 PADDEINVKIPEP
-845 AVTDENGE
+845 AVEPEGEENGE
-853 ELDEFVPIDDEEL
+853 V
-866 ENRLIAVAH
+866 
-875 QRLNEDEDADE
+875 
-886 E
+886 

>member
-1 MLGTNELPQDI
+1 MDEKKNRRNLEMLGTNELPTDI

-120 VDGDPAA
+120 IDGDPAA

-176 VNGSNGIAVGMAT
+176 VNGSGGIAVGMAT

-202 FVAMIDDPDITID
+202 FVAMIDNPDITID

-250 VRAKSEIEQ
+250 VRAKTEIEQ
-259 YKADRSRIIVT
+259 YKADRSRNIVT

-276 NKAKLV
+276 NKARLV
-282 EKIAELIHEKK
+282 EKIAELVHEKK

-361 YLEHQKEV
+361 YLQHQKEV

-377 LDKARERLHIIE
+377 LDKARERLHILE

-404 IKASANGA
+404 IKASANGQ
-412 EAKER
+412 EAKDR
-417 LIARF
+417 LMARF

-459 EYLLAI
+459 EYLLSI
-465 LSDEKKLLGVIRD
+465 LADEKKLLGVIKD

-485 RFADPRRTEITKIIE
+485 KFADPRRTEITKIIE

-526 AEATYRTQ
+526 SEATYRTQ

-542 AGATRDEDF
+542 AGSTKNEDF

-580 IPEASRT
+580 IPEAGRT

-598 LQTGEFVTAAFPIGK
+598 LGTGEFVTAAFPMGK
-613 DVGGGDEGYLVLCTR
+613 ELAAADEESYLVLCTR

-658 LISVDRSS
+658 LISVNRSS
-666 GRDEFIIGTREGKS
+666 GSDEFIIGTREGKS

-691 GRAAAGVRAIKL
+691 GRAAAGVRAIRL
-703 DEGDAVVDMSKVKKG
+703 DEGDAVVDMSKVTKG

-759 LICLK
+759 LVGLK
-764 VASGNED
+764 VANGSED

-787 AISVISRNTQGV
+787 TISVISRNTQGV
-799 RLMRI
+799 RLMRV
-804 DGEHRVASVALA
+804 DGGHRVASVALA
-816 PHNDDEPEKPEGEE
+816 PHNDDEPAKPEGEDE
-830 AAAPAEEIAVTEPEP
+830 TPADIGFEPAEIAEEP
-845 AVTDENGE
+845 AETPETLPEENE
-853 ELDEFVPIDDEEL
+853 
-866 ENRLIAVAH
+866 
-875 QRLNEDEDADE
+875 
-886 E
+886 

>member
-1 MLGTNELPQDI
+1 MLGTNELPTDV

-20 NLVGEMKKSFIS
+20 NLVGEMKRSFIS

-73 KCARLVGDV
+73 KSARLVGDV

-93 VYDATVRLAQ
+93 VYDAMVRLAQ

-127 AMRYTECRMS
+127 AMRYTEARMS
-137 RLTLEMLS
+137 RLTLEMLR

-189 NIPPHNLGETIDA
+189 NIPPHNLGEAVDA
-202 FVAMIDDPDITID
+202 CAAMIDNPDITID

-243 TGRGRIL
+243 TGRGKIL

-282 EKIAELIHEKK
+282 EKIAELVHEKR

-342 IALVDGEP
+342 IALVNGEP
-350 KVLNLREMLWY
+350 KVLNLREMLY
-361 YLEHQKEV
+361 HYIAHQKDV

-377 LDKARERLHIIE
+377 LDKARERLHILE
-389 GLIIALDNIDEVIAI
+389 GLMIALDNIDEVIAI

-422 GFSEKQAQAILDM
+422 GFSERQAQAILDM

-450 EYAELKKTV
+450 EYGELKRTV
-459 EYLLAI
+459 EYLASLLA
-465 LSDEKKLLGVIRD
+465 DEGKLMSVVKD
-478 EVLEIRR
+478 EMLEIRR
-485 RFADPRRTEITKIIE
+485 RFADPRRTEITKIVE

-534 RRGGVGVS
+534 RRGGVGIS
-542 AGATRDEDF
+542 AGATREEDF

-598 LQTGEFVTAAFPIGK
+598 LQTGEFVTAAFPIGRQTE
-613 DVGGGDEGYLVLCTR
+613 GGYLVLCTR
-628 NGVIKKTP
+628 QGVIKKTP
-636 LSDFSNIRKGGIIA
+636 LSDFSNIRKGGLIA

-658 LISVDRSS
+658 LISVALSAGD
-666 GRDEFIIGTREGKS
+666 DEFIIGTRDGMS
-680 IRFSEEDVRAM
+680 IRFSEQDVRSM
-691 GRAAAGVRAIKL
+691 GRNASGVRAIKL
-703 DEGDAVVDMSKVKKG
+703 SEGDCVVDMSMVKPG
-718 EYVIAIAENGMGKR
+718 SCVIAITENGMGKR
-732 TDEEEYRQQGRAGK
+732 TEEDAYRVQGRAGK

-759 LICLK
+759 LVCLK
-764 VASGNED
+764 VSEGNED

-776 DDGIVIRIPVS
+776 DDGVVIRVPVDT
-787 AISVISRNTQGV
+787 ISVISRNTQGV
-799 RLMRI
+799 RLMKI
-804 DGEHRVASVALA
+804 DEGHRVASVALA
-816 PHNDDEPEKPEGEE
+816 PHNDDEPQKGGEE
-830 AAAPAEEIAVTEPEP
+830 SDGEISNANADSGKTTPSDTAENSDTPE
-845 AVTDENGE
+845 D
-853 ELDEFVPIDDEEL
+853 L
-866 ENRLIAVAH
+866 R
-875 QRLNEDEDADE
+875 
-886 E
+886 

>member
-1 MLGTNELPQDI
+1 MDEKKNRRNLEMLGTNELPTDI

-120 VDGDPAA
+120 IDGDPAA

-176 VNGSNGIAVGMAT
+176 VNGSGGIAVGMAT

-202 FVAMIDDPDITID
+202 FVAMIDNPDITID

-250 VRAKSEIEQ
+250 VRAKTEIEQ

-276 NKAKLV
+276 NKARLV
-282 EKIAELIHEKK
+282 EKIAELVHEKK

-361 YLEHQKEV
+361 YLQHQKEV

-377 LDKARERLHIIE
+377 LDKARERLHILE

-404 IKASANGA
+404 IKASANGQ
-412 EAKER
+412 EAKDR
-417 LIARF
+417 LMARF

-459 EYLLAI
+459 EYLLSI
-465 LSDEKKLLGVIRD
+465 LADEKKLLGVIKD

-485 RFADPRRTEITKIIE
+485 KFADPRRTEITKIIE

-526 AEATYRTQ
+526 SEATYRTQ

-542 AGATRDEDF
+542 AGSTKNEDF

-580 IPEASRT
+580 IPEAGRT

-598 LQTGEFVTAAFPIGK
+598 LGTGEFVTAAFPMGK
-613 DVGGGDEGYLVLCTR
+613 ELAAADEESYLVLCTR

-658 LISVDRSS
+658 LISVNRSS
-666 GRDEFIIGTREGKS
+666 GSDEFIIGTREGKS

-691 GRAAAGVRAIKL
+691 GRAAAGVRAIRL
-703 DEGDAVVDMSKVKKG
+703 DEGDAVVDMSKVTKG

-759 LICLK
+759 LVGLK
-764 VASGNED
+764 VANGSED

-787 AISVISRNTQGV
+787 TISVISRNTQGV
-799 RLMRI
+799 RLMRV
-804 DGEHRVASVALA
+804 DGGHRVASVALA
-816 PHNDDEPEKPEGEE
+816 PHNDDEPAKPEGEDE
-830 AAAPAEEIAVTEPEP
+830 TPADIGFEPAEIAEEP
-845 AVTDENGE
+845 AETPETLPEENE
-853 ELDEFVPIDDEEL
+853 
-866 ENRLIAVAH
+866 
-875 QRLNEDEDADE
+875 
-886 E
+886 

>member
-1 MLGTNELPQDI
+1 MDENKKRPNLEMLGTNELPTDV

-20 NLVGEMKKSFIS
+20 NLVGEMKRSFIS
-32 YAMAVIISRALPDV
+32 YAMAVIIRRALPDV

-73 KCARLVGDV
+73 KSARLVGDV

-93 VYDATVRLAQ
+93 VYDAMVRLAQ

-127 AMRYTECRMS
+127 AMRYTEARMS
-137 RLTLEMLS
+137 RLTLEMLR

-189 NIPPHNLGETIDA
+189 NIPPHNLGEAVDA
-202 FVAMIDDPDITID
+202 CAAMIDNPDITID

-243 TGRGRIL
+243 TGRGKIL

-282 EKIAELIHEKK
+282 EKIAELVHEKR

-342 IALVDGEP
+342 IALVNGEP
-350 KVLNLREMLWY
+350 KVLNLREMLY
-361 YLEHQKEV
+361 HYIAHQKDV

-377 LDKARERLHIIE
+377 LDKARERLHILE
-389 GLIIALDNIDEVIAI
+389 GLMIALDNIDEVIAI

-417 LIARF
+417 LIVRF
-422 GFSEKQAQAILDM
+422 GFSERQAQAILDM

-450 EYAELKKTV
+450 EYGELKRTV
-459 EYLLAI
+459 EYLASLLA
-465 LSDEKKLLGVIRD
+465 DEGKLMGVVKD
-478 EVLEIRR
+478 EMLEIRR
-485 RFADPRRTEITKIIE
+485 RFADPRRTEITKIVE

-534 RRGGVGVS
+534 RRGGVGIS
-542 AGATRDEDF
+542 AGATREEDF

-598 LQTGEFVTAAFPIGK
+598 LQTGEFVTAAFPIGRQTE
-613 DVGGGDEGYLVLCTR
+613 GGYLVLCTR
-628 NGVIKKTP
+628 QGVIKKTP
-636 LSDFSNIRKGGIIA
+636 LSDFSNIRKGGLIA

-658 LISVDRSS
+658 LISVALSAGD
-666 GRDEFIIGTREGKS
+666 DEFIIGTRDGMS
-680 IRFSEEDVRAM
+680 IRFSEQDVRSM
-691 GRAAAGVRAIKL
+691 GRNASGVRAIKL
-703 DEGDAVVDMSKVKKG
+703 SEGDCVVDMSMVKPG
-718 EYVIAIAENGMGKR
+718 SCVIAITENGMGKR
-732 TDEEEYRQQGRAGK
+732 TEEDAYRVQGRAGK

-759 LICLK
+759 LVCLK
-764 VASGNED
+764 VSEGNED

-776 DDGIVIRIPVS
+776 DDGVVIRVPVDT
-787 AISVISRNTQGV
+787 ISVISRNTQGV
-799 RLMRI
+799 RLMKI
-804 DGEHRVASVALA
+804 DEGHRVASVALA
-816 PHNDDEPEKPEGEE
+816 PHNDDEPQKGGEE
-830 AAAPAEEIAVTEPEP
+830 SDGEISNANANADSGKTAPSDTAENSDTPE
-845 AVTDENGE
+845 D
-853 ELDEFVPIDDEEL
+853 L
-866 ENRLIAVAH
+866 R
-875 QRLNEDEDADE
+875 
-886 E
+886 

>member
-1 MLGTNELPQDI
+1 MLGTNELPTDV

-20 NLVGEMKKSFIS
+20 NLVGEMKRSFIS

-73 KCARLVGDV
+73 KSARLVGDV

-87 PHGDTA
+87 PHGDAA
-93 VYDATVRLAQ
+93 VYDAMVRLAQ

-112 EGHGNFGS
+112 EGHGNFGN

-127 AMRYTECRMS
+127 AMRYTEARMS
-137 RLTLEMLS
+137 RLTLEMLR

-189 NIPPHNLGETIDA
+189 NIPPHNLGEAVDA
-202 FVAMIDDPDITID
+202 CAAMIDNPDITID

-243 TGRGRIL
+243 TGRGKIL

-282 EKIAELIHEKK
+282 EKIAELVHEKR

-342 IALVDGEP
+342 IALVNGEP
-350 KVLNLREMLWY
+350 KVLNLREMLY
-361 YLEHQKEV
+361 HYIAHQKDV

-377 LDKARERLHIIE
+377 LDKARERLHILE
-389 GLIIALDNIDEVIAI
+389 GLMIALDNIDEVIAI

-422 GFSEKQAQAILDM
+422 GFSERQAQAILDM

-450 EYAELKKTV
+450 EYGELKRTV
-459 EYLLAI
+459 EYLASLLA
-465 LSDEKKLLGVIRD
+465 DEGKLMSVVKD
-478 EVLEIRR
+478 EMLEIRR
-485 RFADPRRTEITKIIE
+485 RFADPRRTEITKIVE

-534 RRGGVGVS
+534 RRGGVGIS
-542 AGATRDEDF
+542 AGATREEDF

-598 LQTGEFVTAAFPIGK
+598 LQTGEFVTAAFPIGRQTE
-613 DVGGGDEGYLVLCTR
+613 GGYLVLCTR
-628 NGVIKKTP
+628 QGVIKKTP
-636 LSDFSNIRKGGIIA
+636 LSDFSNIRKGGLIA

-658 LISVDRSS
+658 LISVALSAGD
-666 GRDEFIIGTREGKS
+666 DEFIIGTRDGMS
-680 IRFSEEDVRAM
+680 IRFSEQDVRSM
-691 GRAAAGVRAIKL
+691 GRNASGVRAIKL
-703 DEGDAVVDMSKVKKG
+703 SEGDCVVDMSMVKPG
-718 EYVIAIAENGMGKR
+718 SCVIAITENGMGKR
-732 TDEEEYRQQGRAGK
+732 TEEDAYRVQGRAGK

-759 LICLK
+759 LVCLK
-764 VASGNED
+764 VSEGNED

-776 DDGIVIRIPVS
+776 DDGVVIRVPVDT
-787 AISVISRNTQGV
+787 ISVISRNTQGV
-799 RLMRI
+799 RLMKI
-804 DGEHRVASVALA
+804 DEGHRVASVALA
-816 PHNDDEPEKPEGEE
+816 PHNDDEPQKGGEE
-830 AAAPAEEIAVTEPEP
+830 SDGEISNANADSGKTTPSDTAENSDTPE
-845 AVTDENGE
+845 D
-853 ELDEFVPIDDEEL
+853 L
-866 ENRLIAVAH
+866 R
-875 QRLNEDEDADE
+875 
-886 E
+886 